1 MPLQCEIEW
10 RIKPLLAEWADVA
23 SYDLP
28 GVGDEPPSERAD
40 MQAMRDRG
48 LKEIDRHGWESY
60 LIVGDEHGCFPA
72 IEVASARPE
81 PLVGL
86 ALGHPALSYRQH
98 GERAPING
106 EVIGAFNRMA
116 ELDYRSYAR
125 AMTQITQD
133 AYDDETAEEF
143 IRRVPQELTLAYL
156 PVLNEY
162 ATEGKLEPMIRDLD
176 RPLLFAKHEGC
187 LAWTDEGWEDAV
199 AAFPEATTMSVAQ
212 KPSASPEFAAA
223 LREFCDQLDWG

>member
-28 GVGDEPPSERAD
+28 GVGDEPPGERAD

-223 LREFCDQLDWG
+223 LREFCEQLDWG